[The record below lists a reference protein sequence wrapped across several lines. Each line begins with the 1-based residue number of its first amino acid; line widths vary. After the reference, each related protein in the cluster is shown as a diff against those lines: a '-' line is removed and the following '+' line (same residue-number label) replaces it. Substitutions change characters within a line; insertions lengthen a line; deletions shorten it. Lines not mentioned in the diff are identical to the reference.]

1 MTHQELLKKIRKIEI
16 KTKGLSKQIFA
27 GEYHSAFKGRGMAF
41 SEVRDYGYGD
51 DIRDIDWNVTAR
63 FNKPYVKVFEE
74 ERELTVMLLIDISA
88 SETFGTNQ
96 VFKRE
101 LITEV
106 AAVLAFSAIQN
117 NDKAGVIFYTD
128 KVEKFIPPKKG
139 SSHILHI
146 IKELIDFKPE
156 HTKTDTAEALRYMTN
171 IIRKRCTAFIISDFM
186 DTGFNKALQI
196 ANHKHDVIA
205 LQISDQREEDMPR
218 IGFVKMKDAE
228 TGEELWVNTSNRKV
242 RERYA
247 RDRREMMQKLKQEF
261 SKSGVSYTQLKTG
274 EDYIKPLLI
283 LFKQR

>member
-1 MTHQELLKKIRKIEI
+1 VTHQELLKKIRKIEI

-74 ERELTVMLLIDISA
+74 ERELTVMLLIDISG